1 MQTKKVRCSVVDNL
15 FVQFT
20 REKQFLNNVSPRT
33 IKFYKDCLAAWKR
46 TVGDSVPD
54 KQNIKEFV
62 IKLQEEGIKVVTVNI
77 YIRGINSFLT
87 WLLVNE

>member
-1 MQTKKVRCSVVDNL
+1 MQTGKVRCSVVDNL
-15 FVQFT
+15 FAQFT
-20 REKQFLNNVSPRT
+20 REKHFLNNVSPRT

-62 IKLQEEGIKVVTVNI
+62 MKLQEEGIKVVTCTAS
-77 YIRGINSFLT
+77 RS
-87 WLLVNE
+87 